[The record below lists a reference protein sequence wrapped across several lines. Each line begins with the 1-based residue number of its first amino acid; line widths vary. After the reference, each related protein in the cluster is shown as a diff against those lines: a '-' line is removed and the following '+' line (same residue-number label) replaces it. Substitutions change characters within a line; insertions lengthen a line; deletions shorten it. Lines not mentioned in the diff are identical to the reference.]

1 MARLALQFPMSL
13 AIYPDYEQAQR
24 AVDYL
29 SDHQF
34 PVQNCMIVGTDLKQV
49 ERVTGRL
56 THGKVVMGGAASG
69 MWFGALIGFLMTSFT
84 PGGTWAM
91 FLTALLLGAFFG
103 IVWAWLGYSLTKG
116 RRDFTSVS
124 QVVATRYEVL
134 VEHAQL
140 GAAKEL
146 LSGAGGPER
155 AGMFAA
161 AGGSMPGPGPGTPG
175 GWPGGGQPGGTPQ
188 QWQPPMGAGWPSG
201 PGVGDPDGPQ
211 SPQQGASSEGP
222 AASSTGATA
231 VPPAQHVPGG
241 TPEEPAPAAA
251 PPRPEAPYR
260 TYGEAIDAQKRAEEQ
275 REGRD

>member
-69 MWFGALIGFLMTSFT
+69 MWFGALIGFLMVSFT
-84 PGGTWAM
+84 PGGSWAM

-103 IVWAWLGYSLTKG
+103 IVWAWLGYSVARG

-140 GAAKEL
+140 ATAKEL

-161 AGGSMPGPGPGTPG
+161 SGGGMPGVGMPAGGTAG
-175 GWPGGGQPGGTPQ
+175 GWAPGGQPGEVQ
-188 QWQPPMGAGWPSG
+188 QQVPPPSG
-201 PGVGDPDGPQ
+201 PGWPASGPFGGQ
-211 SPQQGASSEGP
+211 HSRSGNQPGP
-222 AASSTGATA
+222 TGSGHTGATA
-231 VPPAQHVPGG
+231 VPPIPPAG
-241 TPEEPAPAAA
+241 TPAESAPPAA
-251 PPRPEAPYR
+251 PPGADAPYR
-260 TYGEAIDAQKRAEEQ
+260 TYGEAIDAQKRAQEQGETREE
-275 REGRD
+275 

>member
-34 PVQNCMIVGTDLKQV
+34 PVQNVMIVGTDLKQV

-69 MWFGALIGFLMTSFT
+69 MWFGALIGFLMMAFT
-84 PGGTWAM
+84 PGASWAL
-91 FLTALLLGAFFG
+91 FTTALLLGAFFG
-103 IVWAWLGYSLTKG
+103 IVWAWLGYALARG

-140 GAAKEL
+140 AAAKEL
-146 LSGAGGPER
+146 LSNAGGPER

-161 AGGSMPGPGPGTPG
+161 ASGGSVGAFPGGGMPGGSSALDPRGQPG
-175 GWPGGGQPGGTPQ
+175 GAGPHQGPQGAGWGPYGGQPGVDRPAS
-188 QWQPPMGAGWPSG
+188 GA
-201 PGVGDPDGPQ
+201 PDGT
-211 SPQQGASSEGP
+211 GM
-222 AASSTGATA
+222 TGATV
-231 VPPAQHVPGG
+231 VPPP
-241 TPEEPAPAAA
+241 PAPPA
-251 PPRPEAPYR
+251 PPREQEASQPPSRPEAPYR
-260 TYGEAIDAQKRAEEQ
+260 TYGEAIDAQRRAEEDS
-275 REGRD
+275 RSERGEG